1 MVITVVTIVLCTSL
15 FLISLLSL
23 LSGHLIIQL
32 GHFLCLHSPI
42 VLSVD
47 TLLSPVVYCPMCR
60 TIARTCISSVACTPW
75 YCSSLNCSAR
85 LVVYFSFNPLVL
97 STALP
102 DILSLLYLLD
112 TCCVSHTHLANT
124 MWVST
129 HTPMLFINLHL
140 STQMRCANSE
150 IRIRSSLSLPFFL
163 FLLCAHSWLSSFI
176 FFRHGYWA
184 SSKDH
189 SDIYIGP

>member
-124 MWVST
+124 M
-129 HTPMLFINLHL
+129 
-140 STQMRCANSE
+140 
-150 IRIRSSLSLPFFL
+150 
-163 FLLCAHSWLSSFI
+163 
-176 FFRHGYWA
+176 
-184 SSKDH
+184 
-189 SDIYIGP
+189 